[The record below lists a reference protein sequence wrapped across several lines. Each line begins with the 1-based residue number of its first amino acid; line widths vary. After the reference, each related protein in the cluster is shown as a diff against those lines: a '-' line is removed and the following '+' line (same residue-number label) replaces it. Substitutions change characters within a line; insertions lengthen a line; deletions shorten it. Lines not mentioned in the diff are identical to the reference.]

1 MRKSVLTFAVWAL
14 LALPAM
20 AMDIHQGFNNIPWG
34 ATCDTVFQGEGWTKY
49 RAYPLWNKDSQYLT
63 LSMDEKDDAKT
74 RYALRYNKDGKTK
87 FENFSLRA
95 VYYGCGK
102 TSGKFAFVVMRFSL
116 TSKAAIEARAEA
128 LYGKPTQVTVSTKAW
143 DLPEFRVQLDQ
154 NTLIIF
160 AKKFAE
166 PGTPQ

>member
-1 MRKSVLTFAVWAL
+1 MRNPVLTVVVWAL
-14 LALPAM
+14 LVLPAM
-20 AMDIHQGFNNIPWG
+20 AMDIHQGFDTIPWG
-34 ATCDTVFQGEGWTKY
+34 TACETAFRGEGWTKY
-49 RAYPLWNKDSQYLT
+49 RAYPLWDKKAQYLT

-74 RYALRYNKDGKTK
+74 RYSLRYNKDGQTK
-87 FENFSLRA
+87 FENFTLRA

-102 TSGKFAFVVMRFSL
+102 TTGKFTFVAMRFSL
-116 TSKAAIEARAEA
+116 TSRAQIEAKVES
-128 LYGKPTQVTVSTKAW
+128 LFGQPTQTTVSTKAW
-143 DLPEFRVQLDQ
+143 DLPEFRVQMDQ